1 MVQELGRG
9 PGVVRLRSPWNVLA
23 LLAFLCGFLVSMAY
37 ATDPGTVSRLLGSA
51 AALAFLVCLARLP
64 FVRADYAASFTVM
77 G

>member
-37 ATDPGTVSRLLGSA
+37 ATDPGSVSRVLGSA

-64 FVRADYAASFTVM
+64 FVGADYAASFTVM